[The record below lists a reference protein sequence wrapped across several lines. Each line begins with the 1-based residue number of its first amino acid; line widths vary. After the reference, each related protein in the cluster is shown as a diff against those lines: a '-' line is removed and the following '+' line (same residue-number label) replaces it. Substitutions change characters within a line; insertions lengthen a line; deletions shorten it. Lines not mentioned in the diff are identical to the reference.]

1 MCEVFAYIVSIMM
14 LMSRDMCS
22 VAHPLCSVRNLM
34 CEVFDG
40 ITLTHNVMLMSC
52 NTFSA
57 HVTLHSGMEGSSTL
71 YPFVSFFHIEV
82 GAWCGYYLIHQWQ
95 LQE

>member
-14 LMSRDMCS
+14 LMSCDMYS

-40 ITLTHNVMLMSC
+40 IILTHMLMSC

-57 HVTLHSGMEGSSTL
+57 HIM
-71 YPFVSFFHIEV
+71 
-82 GAWCGYYLIHQWQ
+82 
-95 LQE
+95 

>member
-22 VAHPLCSVRNLM
+22 VAHIPCVVLEISCV
-34 CEVFDG
+34 
-40 ITLTHNVMLMSC
+40 ITHMLMSC

-57 HVTLHSGMEGSSTL
+57 HIM
-71 YPFVSFFHIEV
+71 
-82 GAWCGYYLIHQWQ
+82 
-95 LQE
+95 

>member
-14 LMSRDMCS
+14 LMSCDMCS
-22 VAHPLCSVRNLM
+22 VAHIHGTLCSVRNLM

-57 HVTLHSGMEGSSTL
+57 HIM
-71 YPFVSFFHIEV
+71 
-82 GAWCGYYLIHQWQ
+82 
-95 LQE
+95 